1 MADCDLCGVGRP
13 TLCPLKVIVPRFF
26 SAYPKGMWMNLC
38 EECTE
43 ATHDANTL
51 RSNASGNKCDLCKI
65 KGEQL
70 YAVEI
75 RIPDFSEPYYKE
87 AERYLC
93 ESCLLAGEDA
103 YNNRQKERS
112 EHEEHH

>member
-13 TLCPLKVIVPRFF
+13 TLCPLKVHVQRFY

-43 ATHDANTL
+43 ATHDSFQLN
-51 RSNASGNKCDLCKI
+51 SEKSGNKCQLCGK

-87 AERYLC
+87 DERALC
-93 ESCLLAGEDA
+93 ADCLQAGEDA
-103 YNNRQKERS
+103 YNRRQKEKAE
-112 EHEEHH
+112 EHEH